1 MTVSKFRIFGVR
13 SSESQSQD
21 GNVPNA
27 DNQNNEVIE
36 KSTQLEKGQLS
47 QQASSRFGSI
57 CWLNMVPTNTSGAGN
72 MPQDNVV
79 VPTLAKSLES
89 GISANSFVQ
98 PSTASPMPG
107 GEPDNCCSRLMHR
120 IMTVVR
126 WVFHDFQ
133 MRHLVWIKLIFFFQS
148 ASMTVL
154 YPYLN
159 LHMKSLGLSI
169 QEVAVINA
177 VIPILF
183 IFTPPLAGFLA
194 EKVGNFRILLSILT
208 ALGGFFALLLL
219 LIPPSRDVS
228 LYPDQLRWGLSC
240 GRPGNRARFQ
250 KLMLHGFKKDD
261 CELRNI
267 DVENATFTPGT
278 CGYLCPTKS
287 VIKVKPYFVEYKVI
301 WPNRGGGFGISEIVD
316 VINLD
321 SPEARTYHEPE
332 VVDNNIFFPMNWT
345 FHLSCDR
352 IRTNDCIFNPI
363 TRAPSKNEF
372 KIHIKRVTSP
382 FRSSNVGPSFD
393 IVSIIPPE
401 TGLPVITPV
410 NCGAKEVIAQVI
422 STVDSS
428 SLSEIHQVADG
439 EARGPLVDT
448 RFSGCGLHCLVNLP
462 RNSLCNNTHYHHNA
476 TQTKT
481 SNKDCC
487 NSTFQ

>member
-1 MTVSKFRIFGVR
+1 MTVSKFKIFGANR
-13 SSESQSQD
+13 SQD
-21 GNVPNA
+21 GNVADA

-36 KSTQLEKGQLS
+36 KSSAESQETEQNRLS
-47 QQASSRFGSI
+47 QQPSSRFGSI
-57 CWLNMVPTNTSGAGN
+57 CWLNMIPTNSTNGIASGAHL
-72 MPQDNVV
+72 PQDNAGV
-79 VPTLAKSLES
+79 TGLAKSTES
-89 GISANSFVQ
+89 GLTLANSFVQ
-98 PSTASPMPG
+98 PSTASPVPG
-107 GEPDNCCSRLMHR
+107 SNSCCSRMMHK
-120 IMTVVR
+120 ISTVVR

-133 MRHLVWIKLIFFFQS
+133 LKHLVWIKLIFFFQS

-169 QEVAVINA
+169 QEVAIINA
-177 VIPILF
+177 VIPVLF

-228 LYPDQLRWGLSC
+228 LYPDQLRWGVSC

-250 KLMLHGFKKDD
+250 KLMLHGFKRDN
-261 CELRNI
+261 CELKNV

-287 VIKVKPYFVEYKVI
+287 AIKVKPYFVEYKVI

-316 VINLD
+316 VVNLD
-321 SPEARTYHEPE
+321 SPEARTYHEPD

-382 FRSSNVGPSFD
+382 FR
-393 IVSIIPPE
+393 
-401 TGLPVITPV
+401 
-410 NCGAKEVIAQVI
+410 
-422 STVDSS
+422 
-428 SLSEIHQVADG
+428 
-439 EARGPLVDT
+439 
-448 RFSGCGLHCLVNLP
+448 
-462 RNSLCNNTHYHHNA
+462 
-476 TQTKT
+476 
-481 SNKDCC
+481 
-487 NSTFQ
+487 